1 MKTKTIDTLTITA
14 VVAALG
20 LVMLRNGETPK
31 VEPTPESETAEIQ
44 LLPTPEPL
52 AIDIYAAS
60 LATARAD
67 SKPLLLAIS
76 AIGLS
81 PSPDAQATDA
91 ALRLDLSLDQPW
103 DETQTVG
110 EAWGVS
116 EPAFLI
122 IDPATEKY
130 AILPMEGSK

>member
-1 MKTKTIDTLTITA
+1 MKTKAIDTIALTA
-14 VVAALG
+14 VVAFFG
-20 LVMLRNGETPK
+20 LWMLRDGEKPTIEPMPEP
-31 VEPTPESETAEIQ
+31 EPTKVQ
-44 LLPTPEPL
+44 LLPTTKPP

-67 SKPLLLAIS
+67 SKPLLLALS

-81 PSPDAQATDA
+81 PSPDVAAKDA
-91 ALRLDLSLDQPW
+91 ALRLDLTLEQAW